1 MFTQLQLP
9 VRRYDSLDG
18 SDLIGGGLMDLPFED
33 FQDNVRPSAGLRGL
47 TKECAVAPVCVCDGG
62 CSHATRVCASVA
74 RLPGTDLPDAQRL
87 IAGRHSCTQIMCASG
102 DVGLPATLAVDST
115 LCVLQA
121 PPCLGASRR
130 RCATYSVVSTR
141 FLGASHPRPWR
152 N

>member
-62 CSHATRVCASVA
+62 CSQWRLEYVPAWLDYPVLTCQTRK
-74 RLPGTDLPDAQRL
+74 D
-87 IAGRHSCTQIMCASG
+87 
-102 DVGLPATLAVDST
+102 
-115 LCVLQA
+115 
-121 PPCLGASRR
+121 
-130 RCATYSVVSTR
+130 
-141 FLGASHPRPWR
+141 
-152 N
+152 